1 VNVRSIL
8 LSVIFLSV
16 VAIPTFA
23 QDDTAEIDHA
33 ESKTLENPFPFA
45 ENTVRAG
52 HKIYARNCITCHGM
66 DGKGDTDVTKAL
78 PIKPNDFTLG
88 KFKFGNS
95 DGEIFSVIKHA
106 TKSGMVPYAEKLKE
120 PQIWHLVNYVRS
132 LGPMDDGKPKV
143 VIEDEILENP
153 IESDYASQ
161 GRGQQFYVRF
171 CITCH
176 GKDGKGDT
184 EMREFLDTAPSDLT
198 DDTWLYGDRDGD
210 IFKIIKEGTENEME
224 AFEDRLA
231 DDRIW
236 HIVNYVRTLA
246 KK

>member
-1 VNVRSIL
+1 MFIRSIL

-16 VAIPTFA
+16 VAIPTSA
-23 QDDTAEIDHA
+23 QDAAAEIDHA
-33 ESKTLENPFPFA
+33 ESKTLEIPFPYA

-52 HKIYARNCITCHGM
+52 HKIYTRNCVTCHGL
-66 DGKGDTDVTKAL
+66 DGKGKTDMTESLA
-78 PIKPNDFTLG
+78 IKPNDFTLG

-95 DGEIFSVIKHA
+95 DGEIFSVIKHG
-106 TKSGMVPYAEKLKE
+106 TKGGMVPYAEKLKE

-198 DDTWLYGDRDGD
+198 DDAWLYGDRDGD

-236 HIVNYVRTLA
+236 HIVNYLRTLA